1 MDPSGQASD
10 WPEHVTGPL
19 RPGMTL
25 GRYELL
31 VPVATGGMA
40 CVWAAQL
47 SGHRGFTKRVA
58 IKTILAHLTH
68 HRDFENMLL
77 DEARIAAGAHHP
89 NVCNLF
95 DAGEE
100 HGILYLVLEWV
111 NGDSLLQVLRGPRP
125 RTTAPLDYRIAAR
138 VVADACAGLHA
149 AHELTDGRGKS
160 LDVVHRD
167 ISPHNLLVSLE
178 GTTKVADFGIA
189 KAHGQLHQTTRTG
202 EVRGKFAYMA
212 PEQMNGTALD
222 RRADIFGMGAVL
234 YHATT
239 GLAPFRGDSDARIIR
254 AVIAGDYEPP
264 GLVATDYPPGLAAI
278 ATRAL
283 SPRAEDRFP
292 TAERMQ
298 NALEAWL
305 VGSGH
310 VTTAHDVAG
319 VVRARVGAKLERRRE
334 EVQAAMDAEQMAR
347 PTRAPRAAPRLLE
360 SGTIRSTDTPGGAV
374 SASVPLR
381 DPSVPLLPQR
391 SHASPGSPG
400 AADPVVPLPRVRAP
414 RALKIAIAVAL
425 GLAIAAVVLRLRSRA
440 GHADFDRDPATAQF
454 GPSSHPASVPSTELP
469 APPPAT
475 PAPATS
481 VVSISPVAASAT
493 TLAPTPTQAPAPVR
507 APSAAPK
514 PYCDPPYSF
523 DAQGQK
529 HFKPACYR

>member
-1 MDPSGQASD
+1 MGLSD
-10 WPEHVTGPL
+10 HAGWPEHVTGAL

-31 VPVATGGMA
+31 VPVGAGGMA

-47 SGHRGFTKRVA
+47 AGHHGFTKLVA

-68 HRDFENMLL
+68 QRDFENMLL
-77 DEARIAAGAHHP
+77 DEARIAANAHHP

-100 HGILYLVLEWV
+100 QGVLYLVLEWV
-111 NGDSLLQVLRGPRP
+111 NGDSLLQVLRGTRP
-125 RTTAPLDYRIAAR
+125 RSTTPLDYRVAAR
-138 VVADACAGLHA
+138 IVADACAGLHA
-149 AHELTDGRGKS
+149 VHELKGGDGRS

-167 ISPHNLLVSLE
+167 ISPHNLLVSLD

-189 KAHGQLHQTTRTG
+189 KAHGQLHQTTRAG

-239 GLAPFRGDSDARIIR
+239 GNAPFRGDTDARIIR
-254 AVIAGDYEPP
+254 AVLDGDYEPP
-264 GLVATDYPPGLAAI
+264 ERVTAAYPPGLAAI
-278 ATRAL
+278 ARRAL
-283 SPRAEDRFP
+283 SPRADDRFQ

-298 NALEAWL
+298 NALEEWL
-305 VGSGH
+305 ARDGQ
-310 VTTAHDVAG
+310 VTTAHDVG
-319 VVRARVGAKLERRRE
+319 SVVRERLGARLERRRQ
-334 EVQAAMDAEQMAR
+334 EVQAAMEAEAIAR
-347 PTRAPRAAPRLLE
+347 PTRAPRAARLLE
-360 SGTIRSTDTPGGAV
+360 SGTIRSTDTPDGAV

-381 DPSVPLLPQR
+381 GPAMPLLPAR
-391 SHASPGSPG
+391 SLASPGSQPTADSVAALPQGRG
-400 AADPVVPLPRVRAP
+400 ARTLN
-414 RALKIAIAVAL
+414 IAIAAGL
-425 GLAIAAVVLRLRSRA
+425 GLGIAFVVLFFRSRA
-440 GHADFDRDPATAQF
+440 SHAELDRAQATAQLAPPPF
-454 GPSSHPASVPSTELP
+454 ASIRSAESAPMP
-469 APPPAT
+469 APPGPVASAPSPTASSSTPASA
-475 PAPATS
+475 PAPA
-481 VVSISPVAASAT
+481 A
-493 TLAPTPTQAPAPVR
+493 VR
-507 APSAAPK
+507 AATAAPK

>member
-1 MDPSGQASD
+1 MDLSGQAG

-47 SGHRGFTKRVA
+47 AGHRGFTKLVA

-77 DEARIAAGAHHP
+77 DEARIAADAHHP

-100 HGILYLVLEWV
+100 HGILFLVLEWV

-125 RTTAPLDYRIAAR
+125 RAAAPLDYRIAAR
-138 VVADACAGLHA
+138 IVADACAGLHA
-149 AHELTDGRGKS
+149 VHELTDGRGKS

-167 ISPHNLLVSLE
+167 ISPHNLLISLE

-239 GLAPFRGDSDARIIR
+239 GVAPFRGDSDARIIR

-283 SPRAEDRFP
+283 APRAEDRFP

-305 VGSGH
+305 VGTGH
-310 VTTAHDVAG
+310 VTTVHDVAG
-319 VVRARVGAKLERRRE
+319 VVRERLGAKLARRRE

-347 PTRAPRAAPRLLE
+347 PTRAPRGAPRLLE
-360 SGTIRSTDTPGGAV
+360 SGTIRSTDTPGDAV

-381 DPSVPLLPQR
+381 DRSNPLLLQR
-391 SHASPGSPG
+391 SLASPGSRG
-400 AADPVVPLPRVRAP
+400 AADSVVPLPRVRAP

-425 GLAIAAVVLRLRSRA
+425 GLAIASVVLLLRSRS
-440 GHADFDRDPATAQF
+440 GHADFDRDPATAQLV
-454 GPSSHPASVPSTELP
+454 PSSHHASLPSPDSATSPLA
-469 APPPAT
+469 AP
-475 PAPATS
+475 PAPAAST
-481 VVSISPVAASAT
+481 VSIPPVAAS
-493 TLAPTPTQAPAPVR
+493 LAPTPMQAPAAVR
-507 APSAAPK
+507 AASAAPK